1 MKWLYVLF
9 AMAAGAMMPVQA
21 GINLR
26 LRGSLGD
33 PVWAA
38 AVSFGVGTVA
48 LLAYLLVTRT
58 PAPSFGMA
66 ASAPAW
72 AWTGGALGAFFV
84 FATIVLAG
92 QIGAASMMA
101 WLLAGQ
107 LIAALALDH
116 FGVVGYQVHTVSW
129 PRVFGV
135 CLLLAGAVLVNK
147 Y

>member
-1 MKWLYVLF
+1 MKWIYVLF
-9 AMAAGAMMPVQA
+9 ALVAGALMPVQA

-38 AVSFGVGTVA
+38 AVSFGVGTLA
-48 LLAYLLVTRT
+48 LLTYLLVTRT
-58 PAPSFGMA
+58 PAPSLGMA
-66 ASAPAW
+66 STAPGW

-84 FATIVLAG
+84 LATIVLAG
-92 QIGAASMMA
+92 QLGATTMMA

-107 LIAALALDH
+107 LMAALVLDH
-116 FGVVGYQVHTVSW
+116 YGLVSYQVHTVSW
-129 PRVFGV
+129 PRIAGV

>member
-1 MKWLYVLF
+1 MKWMYLIF
-9 AMAAGAMMPVQA
+9 AMAAGALVPLQA

-48 LLAYLLVTRT
+48 LLVYLLATRT
-58 PAPSFGMA
+58 PVPTGAMA
-66 ASAPAW
+66 STAPAW
-72 AWTGGALGAFFV
+72 AWTGGALGAVFV

-92 QIGAASMMA
+92 QIGATSMLA

-107 LIAALALDH
+107 LAASLALDH
-116 FGVVGYQVHTVSW
+116 FGLVGYQVHAVSW
-129 PRVFGV
+129 PRIFGV
-135 CLLLAGAVLVNK
+135 CLLLAGALLVNK

>member
-1 MKWLYVLF
+1 MKWMYVLF
-9 AMAAGAMMPVQA
+9 ALVAGALMPVQA
-21 GINLR
+21 GVNLR

-38 AVSFGVGTVA
+38 AVSFGVGTLA
-48 LLAYLLVTRT
+48 LLGYLLVTRT
-58 PAPSFGMA
+58 PVPTPVMA

-72 AWTGGALGAFFV
+72 AWTGGMLGAFFV

-92 QIGAASMMA
+92 QIGATTMMA

-107 LIAALALDH
+107 LMAALALDH
-116 FGVVGYQVHTVSW
+116 YGLVGYQVHAVSW
-129 PRVFGV
+129 PRIAGV